1 MTPYGKTAEYAVAA
15 VSLLAQ
21 VYHEK
26 KKLSSQ
32 EIAESRELPKPV
44 VAKVLTILSQAGIV
58 TGSPGPGGGYSLA
71 KPPESIKLMDIAE
84 CFDRKESTLSC
95 PFGPNHCG
103 RGNPCPLHHQLAA
116 IRDRLTQFL
125 QNNTLAVFTTAAS
138 ESRSSTLQQVQL
150 LGAPA

>member
-1 MTPYGKTAEYAVAA
+1 MTPYGKSAEYAVAA
-15 VSLLAQ
+15 ASRLAE

-32 EIAESRELPKPV
+32 EIAEARELPKPV

-58 TGSPGPGGGYSLA
+58 QGSPGPGGGYALA
-71 KPPESIKLMDIAE
+71 KTPESIRLMDIAQ
-84 CFDRKESTLSC
+84 CFDRKESTLCC

-116 IRDRLTQFL
+116 IRDRLTAFL
-125 QNNTLAVFTTAAS
+125 ENNTLAVFTNPTGGTNSA
-138 ESRSSTLQQVQL
+138 TVQQVQL
-150 LGAPA
+150 LGRPV